1 MHWIQGCDQWLINP
15 SEKHLTGLE
24 AKKLYAEYWTKYF
37 KFSIVRSPISRFISM
52 LKFPEHF
59 GVETGADGL
68 LEIKSY
74 IARFGPEPTL
84 EHDHRYSSRESLL
97 SLSSELCYHFQNGSL
112 YGNMLGN
119 EVDRIFLYEEIE
131 GMVRELAKKLG
142 LDATEFPC
150 LEKSQAPNVDKSIIG
165 NEVESL
171 IQSMHNADYK
181 LYGLPD

>member
-1 MHWIQGCDQWLINP
+1 
-15 SEKHLTGLE
+15 
-24 AKKLYAEYWTKYF
+24 
-37 KFSIVRSPISRFISM
+37 M

-59 GVETGADGL
+59 GVETGANGL

-119 EVDRIFLYEEIE
+119 EVDRIFLYVEIE
-131 GMVRELAKKLG
+131 GMVHELAKRLG

-150 LEKSQAPNVDKSIIG
+150 LEKSQAPNIHKPIIG
-165 NEVESL
+165 KEVESS

-181 LYGLPD
+181 LYGLAD